1 MILVHVII
9 FVGHTLITRL
19 LSSSGIPGMLHDS
32 ASAWPGIAEK
42 VMVSP
47 KSITYKGKLL

>member
-1 MILVHVII
+1 MLMRAS
-9 FVGHTLITRL
+9 FVARHTLITRL
-19 LSSSGIPGMLHDS
+19 LSSSGIPGISHDN

-47 KSITYKGKLL
+47 RSITCESIY